1 MIDEIRKRLQRVP
14 FIPFLVRTSDGHEY
28 AIPMHDHAFITP
40 RGNRVIVVDD
50 EGTTN
55 VLGPPHINAIVDQQP
70 NGEI

>member
-1 MIDEIRKRLQRVP
+1 
-14 FIPFLVRTSDGHEY
+14 LVRTSDGHEY
-28 AIPMHDHAFITP
+28 AIPTHDHAFITP
-40 RGNRVIVVDD
+40 RGNRIIVVDD

>member
-1 MIDEIRKRLQRVP
+1 VIDEIRKRLQRVP
-14 FIPFLVRTSDGHEY
+14 FIPFFVRTSDGHEY
-28 AIPMHDHAFITP
+28 TIPMHDHAFITP

-50 EGTTN
+50 GGTTN